1 MTLLAIDAGTTGV
14 TALLVTADGRVAACG
29 HREFPQHFPR
39 PGWVEHDPA
48 EIWSATLAACG
59 AALAGAGTGAEPP
72 TAIGLTN
79 QRETAVLWDRR
90 TLEAVVPAVV
100 WQDRRTAAL
109 CRQLQEE
116 GHEGRV
122 RKLTGLR
129 LDPYFTATK
138 LRWLAEH
145 ATTAWAGVSDGS
157 VAIGTIDSYLLARL
171 TGGAVHATDVSNAAR
186 TLLFDIAVGAWSA
199 ELAELFGVPLGA
211 LPEVRPSSG
220 SFGRT
225 DPEHVLGLDLPVTGA
240 AGDQSAALFGQGC
253 FTVGE
258 SKCTY
263 GTGSFVLVNTG
274 DQAVRSGSGLLTTVA
289 WNLGDGLVYAL
300 EGSIFVTG
308 AAVQWL
314 RDGLGVLGAASEI
327 EPLAATVPDSGGV
340 VFVPALT
347 GLGAPHWDPDARGT
361 ILGITRGTTAAHLAR
376 ATLEAIA
383 FQVRDVVE
391 VMVSDTGRALAVLSV
406 DGGAAGND
414 LLCQLQADV
423 LGVPVERAAI
433 REATGLGAAFLAGLA
448 TGVWSGTNQLA
459 AILRPDRRFDPRP
472 ADESAYV
479 RWEEAVRRCRG
490 WDSDSS

>member
-1 MTLLAIDAGTTGV
+1 MGRGERRLSRHRHDRLL
-14 TALLVTADGRVAACG
+14 
-29 HREFPQHFPR
+29 
-39 PGWVEHDPA
+39 PA
-48 EIWSATLAACG
+48 
-59 AALAGAGTGAEPP
+59 
-72 TAIGLTN
+72 
-79 QRETAVLWDRR
+79 
-90 TLEAVVPAVV
+90 
-100 WQDRRTAAL
+100 
-109 CRQLQEE
+109 
-116 GHEGRV
+116 
-122 RKLTGLR
+122 
-129 LDPYFTATK
+129 
-138 LRWLAEH
+138 
-145 ATTAWAGVSDGS
+145 
-157 VAIGTIDSYLLARL
+157 
-171 TGGAVHATDVSNAAR
+171 
-186 TLLFDIAVGAWSA
+186 
-199 ELAELFGVPLGA
+199 
-211 LPEVRPSSG
+211 
-220 SFGRT
+220 
-225 DPEHVLGLDLPVTGA
+225 EHVLGLDLPVTGV